1 MLTHSLLCRILKVWD
16 RDSLTLQASLHGHA
30 DFIID
35 VGISKCNRFIAS
47 AGKDAQVIV
56 WDLKLGKIIKRL
68 KGHNQQINRIVF
80 VTPKVKGA
88 SASAPQTQ
96 GSNYSALRDAAETF
110 ERESGP
116 ETTCVKNQYLLT
128 CSDDGSINLYDFSQL
143 SNKNN
148 SQSQNTRSSQADY
161 KDFSVRR
168 SGRRGQEAGP
178 GNAEP
183 E

>member
-1 MLTHSLLCRILKVWD
+1 MQPRCEPTSPILLTHSLVYRILKVWD

-47 AGKDAQVIV
+47 AGKDAQVII

-88 SASAPQTQ
+88 SAAAPQ
-96 GSNYSALRDAAETF
+96 S
-110 ERESGP
+110 
-116 ETTCVKNQYLLT
+116 
-128 CSDDGSINLYDFSQL
+128 
-143 SNKNN
+143 
-148 SQSQNTRSSQADY
+148 
-161 KDFSVRR
+161 
-168 SGRRGQEAGP
+168 
-178 GNAEP
+178 
-183 E
+183 